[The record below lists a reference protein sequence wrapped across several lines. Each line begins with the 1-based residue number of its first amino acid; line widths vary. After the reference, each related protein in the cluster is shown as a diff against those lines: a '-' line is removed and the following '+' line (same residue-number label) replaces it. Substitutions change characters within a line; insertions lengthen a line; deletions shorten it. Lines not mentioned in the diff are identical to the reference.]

1 MTEHTHDK
9 IDIHFTMLTIFRV
22 LMFSILTILKF
33 SGIEYIHGIKR
44 LSPLSSSRNCLS
56 LQTKPLLACF
66 PLPEPATYLSVS
78 MELPVLN
85 VSYEQ
90 NHATCSLSC
99 LTSFTEHNA
108 FRAHRRCRM
117 CEPFIPFH
125 GACQCRRCRFSPW
138 VGKMPWRRKWQPTPE
153 LLPGKSRGQRSLT
166 GCSPWGHKEL
176 GTTE

>member
-1 MTEHTHDK
+1 
-9 IDIHFTMLTIFRV
+9 
-22 LMFSILTILKF
+22 MFSILTILKF
-33 SGIEYIHGIKR
+33 SGIEYIHGITR

-108 FRAHRRCRM
+108 FRAHRHCRM
-117 CEPFIPFH
+117 SVLHSFLWLNNVLMGRPWWLRGKES
-125 GACQCRRCRFSPW
+125 ACQYRRGKFNLW
-138 VGKMPWRRKWQPTPE
+138 VGEIPWRRKRQPTPVF
-153 LLPGKSRGQRSLT
+153 LPG
-166 GCSPWGHKEL
+166 
-176 GTTE
+176 